1 MHRAIFK
8 IMKYQW
14 KLYFNK
20 HKGRKPKQQLLD
32 ALQYVKNKELALDL
46 GCGLM
51 IESQAIIKNGFQNVI
66 AVDRYREL
74 KNLVKPNKKIKF
86 VVSNFKNFK
95 FSNNSFDL
103 INAEFALPF
112 YGKDGFD
119 KFFTDIKNSLKKDGI
134 FTGQLFGIKDSWNTF
149 DSKMVF
155 QSKKEAKALF
165 KGFELILFEE
175 KYEPNGSS
183 STEKVKVWHIFR
195 FIARKK

>member
-1 MHRAIFK
+1 
-8 IMKYQW
+8 MKYQW

-51 IESQAIIKNGFQNVI
+51 IESEAMIKNGFKKII
-66 AVDRYREL
+66 AIDNSNEI
-74 KNLVKPNKKIKF
+74 KNFIIPNKKIQF
-86 VVSNFKNFK
+86 ILSDFKNLK
-95 FSNNSFDL
+95 LNSESFDL

-134 FTGQLFGIKDSWNTF
+134 FTGQLFGTKDSWNKLN
-149 DSKMVF
+149 SKIIF
-155 QSKKEAKALF
+155 HKKEEVLSLLQD
-165 KGFELILFEE
+165 FEILFFLEE
-175 KYEPNGSS
+175 HKEGSS
-183 STEKVKVWHIFR
+183 ASEEFKVWHIFR